1 MYMFDL
7 EMREDLLNMNA
18 GVCDITTANY
28 VRSEMRKII
37 KRRTQEKI
45 DLLNIL
51 LQNNAID
58 IDCYIEM
65 MDRARNDYRK
75 GQLYLIGLCSI

>member
-7 EMREDLLNMNA
+7 EMRDDLLNMNK
-18 GVCDITTANY
+18 GVSDITTANY
-28 VRSEMRKII
+28 IRGEMRKII
-37 KRRTQEKI
+37 RRRTQEKV

-58 IDCYIEM
+58 INCYIEM
-65 MDRARNDYRK
+65 MDRAQNDYRK
-75 GQLYLIGLCSI
+75 GLLYLVGLCSI